1 MDDLMIIELFE
12 NGKWVEKSFGEIK
25 IDDKFRML
33 YPDTKDLFIGDNNK
47 TEFIASSEPYEN
59 EDGILTVDIGVL

>member
-1 MDDLMIIELFE
+1 MTDLMIIELFE